1 MSSGDRMK
9 KDRKSIR
16 TLILVLGG
24 IAAIG
29 PFSIDMYLPGF
40 AGIAG
45 EFNTGIGAVG
55 YTLTAYLAG
64 ICFGQLVYGPL
75 TDRYGRKTPLL
86 AGLAIYIISS
96 AGCALAGG
104 IQSLIIMR
112 LFQALGGCV
121 GMVACRAIV
130 RDRFPVS
137 LVAKVFSSLMLVMGA
152 APIIAPILGG
162 AVIAASGWRSIFW
175 ILTAFG
181 VFLFILAYRLL
192 QESKTPDPSV
202 SLHPA
207 RVARNYFEVLKNRE
221 FLIYGLASSFLSAG
235 LMAYISGSPGVFMK
249 LFGLTER
256 QFGWLY
262 AANAFGLIAGSQ
274 LNHILLKRSTSG
286 RISLI
291 AAAAQLAAAVLLT
304 AAALYVEYTRA
315 PFYILVF
322 LCLAMCGILNPNT
335 TALAL
340 KPMERSAGSASAM
353 LGFMQTT
360 AGALASLAVGA
371 LHNGTALPMAAVMA
385 AVSLTG
391 VLLLLIAKFS
401 NISERRAL
409 QA

>member
-1 MSSGDRMK
+1 MK

-24 IAAIG
+24 ISAIG

-40 AGIAG
+40 ACIAG

-75 TDRYGRKTPLL
+75 TDRYGRKMPLL
-86 AGLAIYIISS
+86 TGLAIYIISS
-96 AGCALAGG
+96 AGCAMAGG
-104 IQSLIIMR
+104 IRSLILMR

-162 AVIAASGWRSIFW
+162 EIIPAFGWRSVFW
-175 ILTAFG
+175 ILAAFG
-181 VFLFILAYRLL
+181 VFLFILASRLL

-207 RVARNYFEVLKNRE
+207 RVVKNYFEVLKNRE
-221 FLIYGLASSFLSAG
+221 FLIYGLASSCLSAG
-235 LMAYISGSPGVFMK
+235 LMAYISGSPGVFIK

-256 QFGWLY
+256 QFSWLY
-262 AANAFGLIAGSQ
+262 AANAFGLIGGSQ

-291 AAAAQLAAAVLLT
+291 TASAQLAAALLLT
-304 AAALYVEYTRA
+304 AAAFGADRTRA
-315 PFYILVF
+315 PFYVLVF

-340 KPMERSAGSASAM
+340 KSMERSAGSASAM

-360 AGALASLAVGA
+360 AGGLASFAVGA

-385 AVSLTG
+385 ALSLAGVS
-391 VLLLLIAKFS
+391 LLLIAQFRVIPAKSAFP
-401 NISERRAL
+401 A
-409 QA
+409 